1 MCSSGGGRWKTFC
14 WLSSA
19 QRGKCLRQLSME
31 KSGRDKESPHV
42 STTKLTPSFS
52 SLFLFSFGPLTSIE
66 AEPVRFLLHLSEA
79 LLLSG
84 GRQDG
89 ELLPL
94 SRADVSTVCC
104 LRMLVNLVN
113 LSPIEACLN
122 HGNEIFRRPDLGAF
136 GGSAPHSGLV
146 TDILS
151 LTP

>member
-1 MCSSGGGRWKTFC
+1 M
-14 WLSSA
+14 
-19 QRGKCLRQLSME
+19 
-31 KSGRDKESPHV
+31 
-42 STTKLTPSFS
+42 
-52 SLFLFSFGPLTSIE
+52 
-66 AEPVRFLLHLSEA
+66 RFLLHLSEA

-84 GRQDG
+84 GWQDG

-151 LTP
+151 LTPYQH